1 MSRYLRYLFACI
13 CLGVAMGG
21 SAQTLA
27 ARVVVVGNGLAAYA
41 QASESLVDALER
53 SGSGRFSVEQW
64 RIEDFRRRVTLTQLP
79 QPIVFVTLGSQA
91 AQAVLS
97 SSNNTPVLSALIPQR
112 SFEQIVRASG
122 RKVSAQLSAIYLDQP
137 LQRQLA
143 LLQLALPQ
151 VQQIGVLTG
160 PDSSDKLAEL
170 GALTQAR
177 GWVLRHARVK
187 GDEALYPALREVLD
201 GSDVLLALADPLVF
215 NSANIRNILLSSFR
229 ARVPMLAF
237 SPAYERAGAVMSLYT
252 TPSQV
257 GAQAAREVQT
267 LLRLGH
273 FAERVQYPD
282 DFEVAVNHNVARS
295 LGLALDGDAL
305 REALRRMEGRP

>member
-1 MSRYLRYLFACI
+1 
-13 CLGVAMGG
+13 MGG
-21 SAQTLA
+21 SAKTVV
-27 ARVVVVGNGLAAYA
+27 ARVVVVSSGLAADA

-64 RIEDFRRRVTLTQLP
+64 RIEDFSRRVTLTQLP
-79 QPIVFVTLGSQA
+79 EPKVFVTLGSQA

-97 SSNNTPVLSALIPQR
+97 SSKNTPVLSALIPQR
-112 SFEQIVRASG
+112 SFEKIVRANRGKGSG
-122 RKVSAQLSAIYLDQP
+122 QLSAIYLDQP

-143 LLQLALPQ
+143 LLQLALPL
-151 VQQIGVLTG
+151 VRQIGVLTG
-160 PDSSDKLAEL
+160 PDSSDRLAEL
-170 GALTQAR
+170 SALTHAR
-177 GWVLRHARVK
+177 GWDLRHARVT
-187 GDEALYPALREVLD
+187 GAEALYPALRDTLD

-215 NSANIRNILLSSFR
+215 NNASIRNILLSSFR
-229 ARVPMLAF
+229 AKVPMLAF
-237 SPAYERAGAVMSLYT
+237 SPAYARAGAVMSLYT